1 MMALPWSLVFTV
13 LFLSFTVVSSATPAA
28 PKTQTFIV
36 RVDDRLKPHQF
47 PTVEEWYTSTL
58 ESLSS
63 TNILSSKNPTTSQT
77 QKSTV
82 DVLHIY
88 KTVFYGFSVK
98 LTPEQAEE
106 LKTCPGILSVF
117 PDRIHHFQTTRSPH
131 FLGLDT
137 AKAIT
142 GLCRRSDYGSNVI
155 IGLLDSGI
163 WPERHSFDD
172 HDMGPIPSRWKG
184 ECVQG
189 DQFPK
194 TLCNKKLIGAR
205 YFTSGYQHAF
215 GESKKNDMKS
225 ARDAVGH
232 GTHTASIAA
241 GRAINNASFLGFAS
255 GEASGI
261 AQKARIAMY
270 KVCGGSA
277 CMGSDILAGF
287 DAAVADGV
295 DVISMSLASDDVI
308 SYDQDVAAIAAFS
321 AMEKGVFVSASAGNS
336 GSTSGTVANVAP
348 WITSVGAGTIDRAF
362 AAELH
367 LGDGSIIKG
376 SSLYD
381 GEPLDNNTYWPLIY
395 GGNATARG
403 YSYLPSYA
411 CFPDSLDPN
420 LVRGK
425 IVICDRG
432 VISRVMKGVVVKK
445 AGGIGT
451 VVANV
456 APLGEG
462 LVADA
467 YLSPALAVTESA
479 RAQLLTYINS
489 TPNANATIVFRG
501 TQVGVKPAPVVAS
514 FSSRGPNPISIYVLK
529 PDLIAPGVNILAGYP
544 DGVSPTHLPE
554 DPRQVEFNI
563 LSGTS
568 MSCPHVSGIA
578 ALLKGAHPDWSP
590 AMIRSAL
597 MTTAYTHDQDGN
609 ALLDEMDMGVG
620 NTWAMGAGHVDP
632 EKALDPGLVYNL
644 TADDYI
650 NFLCASNLSLEQIK
664 AITRRDVNCSEAQ
677 NLNPW
682 DLNYPAIS
690 VAFDPLD
697 PSFWEVDVTRT
708 VTNVGHATSTYTVA
722 ITNPAGII
730 TTVDPPTLMFK
741 QLGETK
747 SYTVKIAADPS
758 CVPPVTSQS
767 EFGQLSWS
775 DGKFQGP
782 GGGDKPAAAAP
793 PAAQPAEVPK
803 KSKK

>member
-13 LFLSFTVVSSATPAA
+13 FLCFTVVSSATLA

-36 RVDDRLKPHQF
+36 RVDNWMKPPQF
-47 PTVEEWYTSTL
+47 STAEQWYSSMV

-77 QKSTV
+77 QIPKFI
-82 DVLHIY
+82 LHIY
-88 KTVFYGFSVK
+88 KTVFYGFSAK
-98 LTPEQAEE
+98 LTPQQAQK
-106 LKTCPGILSVF
+106 LKQVPGILSVF
-117 PDRIHHFQTTRSPH
+117 PDRIHHIQTTRSPH

-137 AKAIT
+137 AKSIS

-172 HDMGPIPSRWKG
+172 HDMGPVPSRWKG
-184 ECVQG
+184 ECVEG

-215 GESKKNDMKS
+215 GESKENDMKS
-225 ARDAVGH
+225 ARDDVGH

-241 GRAINNASFLGFAS
+241 GRAVNNASFIGFAS

-270 KVCGGSA
+270 KVCGGSG
-277 CMGSDILAGF
+277 CMASDILAGF

-295 DVISMSLASDDVI
+295 DVISMSLASDEVVP
-308 SYDQDVAAIAAFS
+308 YDQDVAAIAAFS

-348 WITSVGAGTIDRAF
+348 WITSVGASTIDRTF
-362 AAELH
+362 AADLH
-367 LGDGSIIKG
+367 LGDGRVFIG
-376 SSLYD
+376 SSLYN

-462 LVADA
+462 LIADA
-467 YLSPALAVTESA
+467 YMSPALAVTESA

-529 PDLIAPGVNILAGYP
+529 PDLIAPGANILAAYA
-544 DGVSPTHLPE
+544 DDVSPTHLPE
-554 DPRQVEFNI
+554 DPRRVEFNI

-609 ALLDEMDMGVG
+609 ALLDEMDLKVG

-664 AITRRDVNCSEAQ
+664 AITRRDVNCSQEAQ
-677 NLNPW
+677 NLHPW

-690 VAFDPLD
+690 VAFDPSLE

-708 VTNVGHATSTYTVA
+708 VTNVGNATSTYTVA

-741 QLGETK
+741 QLDEIK

-758 CVPPVTSQS
+758 CVPPGTGQS

-782 GGGDKPAAAAP
+782 GGGDKPAAAP